1 MLNAKMLFWFIVLLV
16 VPLSFTSYLIHDRSK
31 DIEKLHIVNLS
42 FKGAPVLSTNENT
55 FKGQMDGIEQFN
67 LVDKVTSMKKNADE
81 IEKSIKEKTEGSTNA
96 EVNEFKHAFSAYDD
110 YMNNIY
116 KQMQIGNFINTGELE
131 KIEKIY
137 DMNVVQAE
145 SLIPM
150 DATTIMWYMLCYYLI
165 VLLFTVLYYHP
176 EGFIDVFLEIFLL
189 GFIFKS

>member
-1 MLNAKMLFWFIVLLV
+1 MLNAKMLFWFIVLFV
-16 VPLSFTSYLIHDRSK
+16 VPVSFTSYLVHDRNK
-31 DIEKLHIVNLS
+31 DIEKLHVVNLS

-81 IEKSIKEKTEGSTNA
+81 VEKSIKEKTEGSTNA

-131 KIEKIY
+131 KMEKIY

-150 DATTIMWYMLCYYLI
+150 DATTIMWHMLCYYLI
-165 VLLFTVLYYHP
+165 VLLLTVLYYHP
-176 EGFIDVFLEIFLL
+176 EGFVDIFLEIFLL

>member
-16 VPLSFTSYLIHDRSK
+16 IPLSFTSYLVHDRNK
-31 DIEKLHIVNLS
+31 DIEKLHVVNLS

-55 FKGQMDGIEQFN
+55 FKGQMDDIEQFN

-81 IEKSIKEKTEGSTNA
+81 VEKSIKEKTEGSTNA

-137 DMNVVQAE
+137 DMNVIQAE

-165 VLLFTVLYYHP
+165 VLLLTVLYYHP
-176 EGFIDVFLEIFLL
+176 EGFMDVFLEILLL

>member
-1 MLNAKMLFWFIVLLV
+1 MLNAKMLFCFIVLLV
-16 VPLSFTSYLIHDRSK
+16 VPVSFTSYLVHDRNK
-31 DIEKLHIVNLS
+31 DIEKLHVVNLS

-81 IEKSIKEKTEGSTNA
+81 VEKSIKEKTEGSTNA

-150 DATTIMWYMLCYYLI
+150 DATTIMWHMLCYYLI
-165 VLLFTVLYYHP
+165 VLLLTVLYYHP
-176 EGFIDVFLEIFLL
+176 EGFVDIFLEIFLL